1 MPGRED
7 TYCYCSR
14 YQTVPWQRRSISAV
28 ERLAK
33 TGRKEYEVRK
43 SKTWRV
49 PPDHKDFKMEM
60 DKDFQ
65 QIEDQE
71 MHCYFAR
78 AKKDVRSNLR
88 KKIEGR

>member
-1 MPGRED
+1 M
-7 TYCYCSR
+7 
-14 YQTVPWQRRSISAV
+14 PWQRRSISAV

-49 PPDHKDFKMEM
+49 PPDHKDF
-60 DKDFQ
+60 Q
-65 QIEDQE
+65 QIEDQD
-71 MHCYFAR
+71 MHCHFVKV
-78 AKKDVRSNLR
+78 KKDVRSNLR